1 MAMFEILI
9 DWSLE
14 MNGGFTGGG
23 GWESWWEY
31 IMFWLGFAVWVQ
43 IKEFIYRK

>member
-1 MAMFEILI
+1 MFEILI

-23 GWESWWEY
+23 GWESWWD
-31 IMFWLGFAVWVQ
+31 I
-43 IKEFIYRK
+43 